1 MTMFVIQSALLLAI
15 AFLLGCIAGC
25 LLKRLFAQP
34 AAEPVAPVV
43 VSAPAPKSE
52 PKPEPKTEPAPK
64 PVAAIAASVKD
75 DLKRIKGIGKQNEK
89 RLNSHGVAT
98 FAQIAAWTDADQK
111 SWGDK
116 LAFPGRIER
125 EEWVRQAKLL
135 ATGAETEFSKRV
147 DKGEVP
153 TSE

>member
-25 LLKRLFAQP
+25 LLKRMFAQP
-34 AAEPVAPVV
+34 VAEPAARVA
-43 VSAPAPKSE
+43 VS
-52 PKPEPKTEPAPK
+52 EPAPK
-64 PVAAIAASVKD
+64 PEPQAVAAVAATVKD

-89 RLNSHGVAT
+89 RLNAHGVAT

-135 ATGAETEFSKRV
+135 ATGAETKFSKRV